1 MKGDVQEKIGFAQK
15 SSWLS
20 VLAVSVVIGVLS
32 MLACLRLEIIDR
44 GDIGAM
50 FVVVAGLSLVIQ
62 TMVGHLSTGHEP

>member
-1 MKGDVQEKIGFAQK
+1 
-15 SSWLS
+15 
-20 VLAVSVVIGVLS
+20 

-62 TMVGHLSTGHEP
+62 AMVGHLSTEHEP